1 MMRSALN
8 LTMDTDPGRTTTN
21 MRILVVD
28 DNQDGAR
35 SLAGILALKGHVIRV
50 AFSGSL
56 AVKEAVMFKP
66 DLVLMDIGMS
76 GMDGLESCRI
86 MRKALPGSMC
96 IVAIT
101 GYDSPEDRQ
110 RTAMAGYDEHL
121 VKPVDFE
128 KLDAIIRM
136 VMERVTGRDPDT
148 AGNAR

>member
-1 MMRSALN
+1 
-8 LTMDTDPGRTTTN
+8 

-101 GYDSPEDRQ
+101 GYDSPEGPAFDR
-110 RTAMAGYDEHL
+110 
-121 VKPVDFE
+121 
-128 KLDAIIRM
+128 
-136 VMERVTGRDPDT
+136 
-148 AGNAR
+148 AGNLYFVNWLSSSIMKLTPRP